1 VKRVSSFAHRWT
13 LFAVL
18 VALWELVTRSAS
30 DPFFPP
36 PSEIVPTAVALW
48 FTGPPSHLFL
58 GDVVFDHVVPSLGR
72 VIGGWLLAALV
83 GIGLGLLLGRSRTA
97 TNYVGG
103 LLHFFRAIPPTL
115 LVPFFLVTL
124 GLDNMAIGTIVFG
137 AVWPILLNTI
147 EGARTV
153 DAVKVDTA
161 RAFRLSTAQ
170 WMLGVVLPAALPK
183 VFAGLRLSLSI
194 AVILMVIAELI
205 GPPTGIGRQLVDA
218 QRDYE
223 LPTMWAWMVLLGVL
237 GYLFNSLLLI
247 GERRA
252 LRWQPRHTLQT
263 KTVAVGG

>member
-1 VKRVSSFAHRWT
+1 MRRFGSFAHRWT
-13 LFAVL
+13 LFALL
-18 VALWELVTRSAS
+18 VAIWELATRSADS
-30 DPFFPP
+30 PFFPP
-36 PSEIVPTAVALW
+36 PSQIVPAAVTLW

-58 GDVVFDHVVPSLGR
+58 ADVVFDHVVPSIRR
-72 VIGGWLLAALV
+72 VLGGWLLSALI

-124 GLDNMAIGTIVFG
+124 GLDTMAIGTIIFG
-137 AVWPILLNTI
+137 TVWPILLNTI
-147 EGARTV
+147 DGARAV

-161 RAFRLSTAQ
+161 RAFRLSTTQ

-183 VFAGLRLSLSI
+183 IFAGLRLSLSI
-194 AVILMVIAELI
+194 AVILMVISELI
-205 GPPTGIGRQLVDA
+205 GSNGIGRQLVEA

-237 GYLFNSLLLI
+237 GYLFNSLLLVVE
-247 GERRA
+247 GRA
-252 LRWQPRHTLQT
+252 LRWQPRHTLQA
-263 KTVAVGG
+263 KTAAVGG